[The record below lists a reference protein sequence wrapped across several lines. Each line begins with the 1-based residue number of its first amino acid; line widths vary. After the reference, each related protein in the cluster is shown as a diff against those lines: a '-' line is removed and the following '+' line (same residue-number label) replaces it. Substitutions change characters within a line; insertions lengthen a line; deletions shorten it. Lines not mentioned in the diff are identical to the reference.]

1 MGCPYRLRTQGEAVM
16 KTRPRLASVIFLVGA
31 FLMTVAVLSAMGT
44 LGWGLTGLLQ

>member
-1 MGCPYRLRTQGEAVM
+1 M
-16 KTRPRLASVIFLVGA
+16 KTSPRLASVIFLVGA